1 MKKLTASGAVLTLF
15 LVTFASTSSF
25 CTVLGKNVNVPEGTS
40 IFYWSGANTTIN
52 APSSFKIGAQPVQI
66 SILAFDN
73 LGGSLGTGDTLLLT
87 AIIPVSGK
95 PTAFPWAIIT
105 TNEEAA
111 VVQKQAF
118 KGTPVYITNT
128 VGGADLNNIFI
139 VTKQQLSV
147 ARHGNSITVDFNPTS
162 TITLKFPNTPW
173 WPVPIPNPNP
183 PPTTIPAFLYSLVLP
198 AFHLTVEKYGGS
210 IHTEQSKTFEST
222 PIPGFPPIVLSGYT
236 LASDTMGFYADATFT
251 CPSWSAPVKV
261 QTASDAM
268 VTMHGINTV
277 IPP

>member
-1 MKKLTASGAVLTLF
+1 MKKIAAFGAVLTIF
-15 LVTFASTSSF
+15 LVTFASASTFSV
-25 CTVLGKNVNVPEGTS
+25 VLGKDVNVPEGTN

-52 APSSFKIGAQPVQI
+52 APSSFKIGSSSVNI

-73 LGGSLGTGDTLLLT
+73 EGGSVGTGDTLLLT
-87 AIIPVSGK
+87 AIVLVSGK
-95 PTAFPWAIIT
+95 PTSFPWAIIT

-118 KGTPVYITNT
+118 MGTPVYITNT
-128 VGGADLNNIFI
+128 VGGADLNNIFV

-147 ARHGNSITVDFNPTS
+147 SRHGNSVTVDFNPTS

-173 WPVPIPNPNP
+173 WPKAPSPIPNL
-183 PPTTIPAFLYSLVLP
+183 LYPLVLP

-210 IHTEQSKTFEST
+210 IHAEQSRTFT
-222 PIPGFPPIVLSGYT
+222 TTTITGYPPIVLSGYT
-236 LASDTMGFYADATFT
+236 IASETMGFYADATFT
-251 CPSWSAPVKV
+251 CPSWSAPVNE
-261 QTASDAM
+261 QTASNAM
-268 VTMHGINTV
+268 VTMHGINTT